1 MSRRYSKKSHF
12 DELRKNELTSRAGF
26 GWEEGEEEKLLSM
39 RLDKSSYEDIATELK
54 RTSRSI
60 QTRIYQHICRL
71 VDNENANEEELVT
84 KYDVNPDDLK
94 EFKSKRDE
102 YFTKVSARKRPSRHK
117 EEDKP
122 YIQNEP
128 RNINNDIRNALN
140 VLRQEVRDLRS
151 EVRDI
156 RSRTLQSQ

>member
-12 DELRKNELTSRAGF
+12 DELRKNEQTSRAGF

-39 RLDKSSYEDIATELK
+39 RLEKSSYEDIATELK

-60 QTRIYQHICRL
+60 QTRIYQYICRL
-71 VDNENANEEELVT
+71 VENESANEEELVA
-84 KYDVNPDDLK
+84 KYDVSPDDLK

-102 YFTKVSARKRPSRHK
+102 YFTKVNARKRPARYK
-117 EEDKP
+117 DDGKP
-122 YIQNEP
+122 YMQNEH
-128 RNINNDIRNALN
+128 RNINNDLRNELN

-151 EVRDI
+151 EIRDI
-156 RSRTLQSQ
+156 RGRT

>member
-39 RLDKSSYEDIATELK
+39 RLDKSSYVDIATELK

-60 QTRIYQHICRL
+60 QTRIYQYICRL
-71 VDNENANEEELVT
+71 VENENANEEELVT
-84 KYDVNPDDLK
+84 KYDVNPEDLK

-102 YFTKVSARKRPSRHK
+102 YFTKVSARKRPARHK
-117 EEDKP
+117 EDGKP

-128 RNINNDIRNALN
+128 RNINSDIRNELN

-151 EVRDI
+151 ELRDI
-156 RSRTLQSQ
+156 RSRTP

>member
-1 MSRRYSKKSHF
+1 MSRRYNKKSHF

-39 RLDKSSYEDIATELK
+39 REQKSSYEDIATELK

-60 QTRIYQHICRL
+60 QTRIYQYICRL
-71 VDNENANEEELVT
+71 VENENANEDELVT

-102 YFTKVSARKRPSRHK
+102 YFTKVNARKRQPRYNK
-117 EEDKP
+117 EDGKP
-122 YIQNEP
+122 YMQNES
-128 RNINNDIRNALN
+128 RNINNDIRNELN

-151 EVRDI
+151 ELRDI
-156 RSRTLQSQ
+156 RTRV

>member
-26 GWEEGEEEKLLSM
+26 GWEEGEEEKLLLM

-60 QTRIYQHICRL
+60 QTRIYQYICR
-71 VDNENANEEELVT
+71 VVENDNASEEELVT
-84 KYDVNPDDLK
+84 KYDINPDDLK
-94 EFKSKRDE
+94 EFKSKRNE
-102 YFTKVSARKRPSRHK
+102 YLIKVNSRKRPPRHK
-117 EEDKP
+117 DDGKP
-122 YIQNEP
+122 YMQNEP
-128 RNINNDIRNALN
+128 RISDIHNELN

-151 EVRDI
+151 ELRDI
-156 RSRTLQSQ
+156 RSRT

>member
-1 MSRRYSKKSHF
+1 MSRRYNKKSHF

-39 RLDKSSYEDIATELK
+39 RQEKSSYEDIATELK

-60 QTRIYQHICRL
+60 QTRIYQYICRL
-71 VDNENANEEELVT
+71 VENENANEDELVT

-102 YFTKVSARKRPSRHK
+102 YFTKVNARKRQPRYNK
-117 EEDKP
+117 EDGKP
-122 YIQNEP
+122 YMQNEP
-128 RNINNDIRNALN
+128 RNINSDIRNELN

-151 EVRDI
+151 ELRDI
-156 RSRTLQSQ
+156 RARV